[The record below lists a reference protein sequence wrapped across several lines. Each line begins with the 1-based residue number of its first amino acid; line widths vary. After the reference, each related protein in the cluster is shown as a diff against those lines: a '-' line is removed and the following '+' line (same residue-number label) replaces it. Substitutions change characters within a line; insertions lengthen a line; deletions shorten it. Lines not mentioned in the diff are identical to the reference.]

1 MELGV
6 VSAPGN
12 LGDLGSNPSC
22 GDSSVESWAGGG
34 RAGVGPSLGSGG
46 FTGWGFSAAPER
58 GTGAV
63 LREVTSHPPSGR
75 LSLSLTHTHSHI
87 HTQLPSYFF
96 PGQSGPGEGLS
107 AQLGRKT
114 GLGGEDRADHSP
126 ASPRGSRLLDPEAS
140 TWRPEVGSHS
150 SWPGCYCV
158 ALHLWEHLS
167 RLVYDEASSE
177 GPQRAPHNLCVR
189 GNCS

>member
-22 GDSSVESWAGGG
+22 GDSSVESWACGG
-34 RAGVGPSLGSGG
+34 RAGVGPSLGPRG

-58 GTGAV
+58 GKGPV

-75 LSLSLTHTHSHI
+75 LSLSLSLTHTHTHI

-114 GLGGEDRADHSP
+114 GRGERTELTTAP
-126 ASPRGSRLLDPEAS
+126 PP
-140 TWRPEVGSHS
+140 PEVAGS
-150 SWPGCYCV
+150 
-158 ALHLWEHLS
+158 
-167 RLVYDEASSE
+167 
-177 GPQRAPHNLCVR
+177 
-189 GNCS
+189 